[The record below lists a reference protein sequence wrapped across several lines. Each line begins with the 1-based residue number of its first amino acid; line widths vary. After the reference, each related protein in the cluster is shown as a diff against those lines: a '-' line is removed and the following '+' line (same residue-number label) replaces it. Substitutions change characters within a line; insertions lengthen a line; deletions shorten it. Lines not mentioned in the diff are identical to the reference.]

1 MPILNRVS
9 DLADEIAA
17 WRHDFHAHPEL
28 MYEEHRTAARVA
40 DLLRSFGVDEVAT
53 GLGKTGVV
61 GIIRG
66 NRPGVTI
73 GLRADMDALPIEEA
87 PGADYASQTPG
98 KMHACGHDGHTA
110 MLLGAAKYLAETR
123 DFAGTVAVIFQPAEE
138 GGAGGLAMAK
148 DGLFERWPIEK
159 VFAMHNLP
167 GFPEGK
173 VLTRPGPLLASVDM
187 FDITL
192 TGAGGHAAWP
202 HATRDPLIAA
212 AQVLSAVQAIVSR
225 ETGPLQSA
233 VISFTQMNAGNA
245 YNVIPTEAHLAG
257 TIRTLDAGLRDKVS
271 RRLEDIATGVGTAL
285 GVEVAVKIDRVTG
298 VVMNDP
304 DLTDFCVGIA
314 GEIVGDGNVDDAMEP
329 LMGGDDFSYMA
340 DERPSCYIFM
350 GQGDTAALHTSG
362 YDFNDRIIPAGVSYW
377 VRLAQ
382 TATVG

>member
-1 MPILNRVS
+1 MPILNRIN

-40 DLLRSFGVDEVAT
+40 ELLRSFGVDEVAT

-66 NRPGVTI
+66 SRPGATI

-87 PGADYASQTPG
+87 SEAEYASQQPG

-123 DFAGTVAVIFQPAEE
+123 DFAGSVAVIFQPAEE

-159 VFAMHNLP
+159 VFALHNLP
-167 GFPEGK
+167 GFPEGQ

-202 HATRDPLIAA
+202 HTTSDPLVAA

-233 VISFTQMNAGNA
+233 VVSFTQMHAGNA

-257 TIRTLDAGLRDKVS
+257 TIRTLDPDLRDMAS
-271 RRLEDIATGVGTAL
+271 RRLEEIATGVGQAL
-285 GVEVAVKIDRVTG
+285 GVTVSVRIDRVTG

-304 DLTDFCVGIA
+304 ELTDFCAGIA
-314 GEIVGDGNVDDAMEP
+314 GDIVGPANVDSAMEP

-340 DERPSCYIFM
+340 DERPACYVFI

-382 TATVG
+382 TATLG